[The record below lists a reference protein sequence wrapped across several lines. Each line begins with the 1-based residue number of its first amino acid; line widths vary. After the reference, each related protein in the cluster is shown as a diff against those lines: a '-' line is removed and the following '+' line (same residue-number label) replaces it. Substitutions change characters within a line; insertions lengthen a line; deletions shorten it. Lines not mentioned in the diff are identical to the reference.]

1 MDIQANIPKGLRKAL
16 AKYEH
21 AISTVDYGGGYC
33 TESGTAYEVCLKDG
47 WCFDPAE
54 HIAIEQT
61 ARDMGRRLSDI
72 GPCQCQQCQAVN
84 RQRADWASVLRG
96 DGA

>member
-1 MDIQANIPKGLRKAL
+1 MDIQASIPKGLIKAL
-16 AKYEH
+16 AKYGH
-21 AISTVDYGGGYC
+21 AISTVDHGGGYC

-61 ARDMGRRLSDI
+61 ASDMSRRLRDI
-72 GPCQCQQCQAVN
+72 GPCKCQQCRRAS
-84 RQRADWASVLRG
+84 RQRASWASRLKENS
-96 DGA
+96 